1 LRSGAAIAFVLFLS
15 ALSSGCNGCR
25 REDDDKQSKPTPAQ
39 LPPLASPS
47 PTMALPV
54 PGFADA
60 VTVIPVGATKPVP
73 VLVAVI
79 GIGDTPEEQC
89 AVWRELVGKRAF
101 VLCPRGLPHW
111 VKPGVPEE
119 KDEETGEEAE
129 PEPEPDAKPV
139 QVGFYQPDATRLDKE
154 LTAALA
160 ALKAKWPQYVAEK
173 EVVYTGFSRGAFL
186 GPQLASKKPDR
197 FKRLVLIEGGHS
209 PWTEETAT
217 AFAKGGGKK
226 VLFACGQQ
234 SCVDDALNAA
244 GTLGRRKIET
254 KTVLG
259 QGEGHNYKKQV
270 KDELKKQID
279 WVVDGDPAWK

>member
-1 LRSGAAIAFVLFLS
+1 MLS
-15 ALSSGCNGCR
+15 VGSLGGLLPECSGCSR
-25 REDDDKQSKPTPAQ
+25 KDEQTKPAPAVPQ
-39 LPPLASPS
+39 LPPLTAPS
-47 PTMALPV
+47 PTMMLPV

-60 VTVIPVGATKPVP
+60 VSIIPVGATKPVP

-101 VLCPRGLPHW
+101 VLCPRGLPHY
-111 VKPGVPEE
+111 VKPGVPDE
-119 KDEETGEEAE
+119 KDDETGD
-129 PEPEPDAKPV
+129 EPEPDPETKPV
-139 QVGFYQPDATRLDKE
+139 QVGFYQPDVTRLDKE
-154 LTAALA
+154 LTAAIA
-160 ALKAKWPQYVAEK
+160 ALKAKYPQHVSEK
-173 EVVYTGFSRGAFL
+173 EIVYTGFSRGAYL
-186 GPQLASKKPDR
+186 GPQLAAKKPDR

-209 PWTEETAT
+209 PWTEDAAN

-234 SCVDDALNAA
+234 SCVDDALEAA
-244 GTLGRRKIET
+244 ATLGKRNIAT

-270 KDELKKQID
+270 KDELRKQID
-279 WVVDGDPAWK
+279 WVVDGDPTWK

>member
-1 LRSGAAIAFVLFLS
+1 MRSGAAIAFASILAGL
-15 ALSSGCNGCR
+15 LPDCSSCR
-25 REDDDKQSKPTPAQ
+25 RGDDEKQPLPAQTQ
-39 LPPLASPS
+39 LPPLASAS
-47 PTMALPV
+47 PTTVLPV
-54 PGFADA
+54 PGFGEA
-60 VTVIPVGATKPVP
+60 VAVVPVGATKPVP
-73 VLVAVI
+73 VVVAVI

-111 VKPGVPEE
+111 VKPGVPDE
-119 KDEETGEEAE
+119 KDDETGD
-129 PEPEPDAKPV
+129 EPEPDPDTKPL
-139 QVGFYQPDATRLDKE
+139 QVGFYQPDAARLEKE

-160 ALKAKWPQYVAEK
+160 ALKAKWPQYVADK

-186 GPQLASKKPDR
+186 GPSLASKKPDR

-209 PWTEETAT
+209 PWTEDTAD
-217 AFAKGGGKK
+217 AFAKGGGQR

-234 SCVDDALNAA
+234 SCVDDALEASA
-244 GTLGRRKIET
+244 TLGRRKIAT

-259 QGEGHNYKKQV
+259 QGEGHSYKKQV

>member
-1 LRSGAAIAFVLFLS
+1 MRRGAAVAFIVS
-15 ALSSGCNGCR
+15 VAALGSGCSGCR
-25 REDDDKQSKPTPAQ
+25 SEKDEGQPRPTPQQ
-39 LPPLASPS
+39 LPPLTAASP
-47 PTMALPV
+47 TTTLAV
-54 PGFADA
+54 PGFAEA

-89 AVWRELVGKRAF
+89 AVWRELVGRRAF
-101 VLCPRGLPHW
+101 VLCPRGLPHF
-111 VKPGVPEE
+111 VRPDAP
-119 KDEETGEEAE
+119 DEADDQTGDE
-129 PEPEPDAKPV
+129 PEPPPDVKPV
-139 QVGFYQPDATRLDKE
+139 QVGFYQPDAARLDKE
-154 LTAALA
+154 LTAAIA
-160 ALKAKWPQYVAEK
+160 ALKAKFPQYVADK
-173 EVVYTGFSRGAFL
+173 ELVYAGFSRGAFL

-209 PWTEETAT
+209 PWTEEAAN

-244 GTLGRRKIET
+244 GTLSRRKVDT

-259 QGEGHNYKKQV
+259 QGEGHGYKKQV
-270 KDELKKQID
+270 KDELNKQID
-279 WVVDGDPAWK
+279 WVVEGDPAWK